1 MRRFVVK
8 RLASLMG
15 ILVVLTFVV
24 FALQQLS
31 PADPVKAKLGANA
44 TREAVA
50 AERERLGY
58 NDPMVTQFGRYVQ
71 GVARGDLGDSL
82 RTKHPVQ
89 EDLREFLPAS
99 FELMMA
105 IVVLA
110 GVLGVVLALL
120 TSRVGRGAGAIRV
133 GMTAAASAP
142 SFLVALLMML
152 LFYRRLGWLPASGRS
167 GYRDAPTGP
176 TGFLVLDGL
185 LAGRPSVT
193 LDAIRHMLLPAVAA
207 AIAPAVSV
215 ALVLRS
221 SLLSTLRSDFV
232 RTARAKGLPER
243 RVMVRH
249 ALRNAAGPALSVSG
263 LLIASLFAGT
273 LIVESIV
280 SWPGLGLYTLR
291 SLSASDFPAIA
302 GITLVLGAIYV
313 IVNAIVELVQAALDP
328 RLRL

>member
-1 MRRFVVK
+1 VRRFLVK
-8 RLASLMG
+8 RGASLVG

-24 FALQQLS
+24 FVLQQLS

-44 TREAVA
+44 TRETVE

-58 NDPMVTQFGRYVQ
+58 NDPTLVQFGRYLG

-82 RTKHPVQ
+82 RTKQPVRD
-89 EDLREFLPAS
+89 DLGEFLPAS
-99 FELMMA
+99 IELMA
-105 IVVLA
+105 TIVLLA
-110 GVLGVVLALL
+110 GVLGVVLAMI
-120 TSRVGRGAGAIRV
+120 TARVGRGAGVVRV

-142 SFLVALLMML
+142 AFLVALLMML

-176 TGFLVLDGL
+176 TGLLTVDGL
-185 LAGRPSVT
+185 LAGRPAVT
-193 LDAIRHMLLPAVAA
+193 LDAVRHLLLPAVAA
-207 AIAPAVSV
+207 SIAPAVSV

-221 SLLSTLRSDFV
+221 SLLATLRADFV
-232 RTARAKGLPER
+232 RTARAKGLRER
-243 RVMVRH
+243 RVVLRH
-249 ALRNAAGPALSVSG
+249 ALRNAAGPALSVAG
-263 LLIASLFAGT
+263 LLIASLFAGS

-313 IVNAIVELVQAALDP
+313 AVNTLVEVVQAALDP

>member
-1 MRRFVVK
+1 MRRFLVK
-8 RLASLMG
+8 RGASLVG

-24 FALQQLS
+24 FVLQQLS

-44 TREAVA
+44 TRETVE

-58 NDPMVTQFGRYVQ
+58 NDPTLVQFGRYLG

-82 RTKHPVQ
+82 RTKQPVRD
-89 EDLREFLPAS
+89 DLGEFLPAS
-99 FELMMA
+99 IELMA
-105 IVVLA
+105 TIVVLA
-110 GVLGVVLALL
+110 GVLGVVLAMI
-120 TSRVGRGAGAIRV
+120 TARVGRGAGAVRV

-142 SFLVALLMML
+142 AFLVALLMML

-176 TGFLVLDGL
+176 TGFLTVDSL
-185 LAGRPSVT
+185 LAGRPAVT
-193 LDAIRHMLLPAVAA
+193 LDAVRHLLLPAVAA
-207 AIAPAVSV
+207 SIAPAVSV

-221 SLLSTLRSDFV
+221 SLLATLRSDFV
-232 RTARAKGLPER
+232 RTARAKGLRER
-243 RVMVRH
+243 RVVLRH
-249 ALRNAAGPALSVSG
+249 ALRNAAGPALSVAG
-263 LLIASLFAGT
+263 LLIASLFAGS

-313 IVNAIVELVQAALDP
+313 AVNTVVEVVQAALDP